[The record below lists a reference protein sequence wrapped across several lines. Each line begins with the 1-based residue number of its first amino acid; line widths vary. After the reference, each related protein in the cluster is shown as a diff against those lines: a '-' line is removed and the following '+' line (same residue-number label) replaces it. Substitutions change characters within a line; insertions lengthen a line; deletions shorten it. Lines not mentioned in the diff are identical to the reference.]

1 METRKV
7 PGKNNK
13 HKVLMYAISTCVWC
27 NRMKRF
33 LTDNNVEYEYVD
45 VDLCNKEDQRKIKED
60 IQSRGGRLTY
70 PTIVVDDKILITGLK
85 EDKLRE
91 ILEL

>member
-1 METRKV
+1 
-7 PGKNNK
+7 
-13 HKVLMYAISTCVWC
+13 
-27 NRMKRF
+27 MKRF